1 MPGAVFARKPYG
13 GDAGG
18 YGGGGMDWSSLMG
31 GGGGSS
37 SVPVPTSGPLPGMS
51 QTMNDGGDGGLQ
63 QTAQTYP
70 ELEALQGKY
79 NQHLSDL
86 QNNTGHVMDTMATKF
101 RDARE
106 GGRETLRQG
115 NAFAGRASTPE
126 TSNYESNTQ
135 RGVQSTLADV
145 ANDRERQLTG
155 ALQGGLAIARAP
167 ADLALAEKGYGLQ
180 AYQAQTQA
188 ANQKAQLD
196 LQALMA
202 MLQAQRQSPIYSGGY

>member
-1 MPGAVFARKPYG
+1 MG
-13 GDAGG
+13 GD
-18 YGGGGMDWSSLMG
+18 
-31 GGGGSS
+31 
-37 SVPVPTSGPLPGMS
+37 P
-51 QTMNDGGDGGLQ
+51 GGLS

-70 ELEALQGKY
+70 ELEALQGRY
-79 NQHLSDL
+79 NRHLDDL
-86 QNNTGHVMDTMATKF
+86 QNNTGHVMDVMGTKM

-106 GGRETLRQG
+106 GGRENLRQA
-115 NAFAGRASTPE
+115 NTFAGRASTPE

-155 ALQGGLAIARAP
+155 ALQGGLGIARAP